1 MASGPPTF
9 LILPCD
15 LDESCHGSPCMSHI
29 PGSIRAARLKQP
41 RLTSEQF
48 WRQVEQHLRIS
59 FGNSEQ
65 SGNGVSG
72 KESLLKE
79 EPLAY
84 RANGQEW
91 NTK

>member
-1 MASGPPTF
+1 
-9 LILPCD
+9 
-15 LDESCHGSPCMSHI
+15 MSHI

-48 WRQVEQHLRIS
+48 WRQVEQHLGVS
-59 FGNSEQ
+59 FSNSEP
-65 SGNGVSG
+65 SENGGSE

-79 EPLAY
+79 EPLPYQAS
-84 RANGQEW
+84 GQEW